1 MVAMILGNKPEPA
14 QLSIEKNRPTSFS
27 SIRLEN
33 IYAWTS
39 MVESKPRILHRG
51 PIGIYMNNNNNQSIN
66 QDPSVLTTLRWI
78 Q

>member
-51 PIGIYMNNNNNQSIN
+51 PIGIYMNNNNNQSRSIRF
-66 QDPSVLTTLRWI
+66 DDITLDSVI
-78 Q
+78 D